1 MVNDR
6 ADFVKRANATVDE
19 AEVDALCIEWI
30 ELALSDNGRDGEIGL
45 KLMKCVK
52 ELMP

>member
-1 MVNDR
+1 MVNDCS
-6 ADFVKRANATVDE
+6 DFVKRAKAAVDE
-19 AEVDALCIEWI
+19 CEIDALCIEWI
-30 ELALSDNGRDGEIGL
+30 ELALSENGREGEIGL